1 MRAALLAFALG
12 VLLLRALPV
21 LPSLP
26 LLAALATVAV
36 ILLGTRLVAV
46 GAFGLGLA
54 WAALHAQ
61 WALDDRLDPG
71 LEQRVLWIEGRVSG
85 LPAVDAESV
94 GFLLADAS
102 SRRDLKLPALIRLNW
117 YGGPRP
123 LAGERWRLAVE
134 LRSPAG
140 LANPL
145 GQDREAWLLAQGIG
159 ATGSVKDGQRLAAA
173 SGLATWRDGLRQY
186 LHTRDP
192 AGQGGLLAALVV
204 GDASGITTAQWQLFQ
219 DTGTVHLMVI
229 SGQHIALIALGV
241 YAGVVSL
248 ARRGYWPSRLP
259 WRLSAAVLTMA
270 TALGYGLLAGFE
282 VPVQRACLMVTLGLL
297 WQLGRQQVRLGDAL
311 LLALVGVLAVN
322 PLVSLLPGFWL
333 SFGAVLLLLW
343 SFAGRLGRLHPLLT
357 LGRAQSCMALGLA
370 PLLLALGLPLSLSGP
385 LANAVAV
392 PLMDMAIVPLALLG
406 TLLSL
411 PWSPLGD
418 PALWLSGFLLKVLL
432 WLLGG
437 LAQLATAWQPALAPA
452 WALWLAGLGA
462 LLALLPA
469 GLPLRGCGALL
480 MLPALFPPV
489 PLPAEGQARITVLDV
504 GQGLAVLVRTRD
516 HALLYDAGPRQGDYD
531 SGARVVLPN
540 LRTAGID
547 ELDILLLSHAD
558 ADHAGGAPTV
568 ARGLP
573 PGQVLSGE
581 SRRLESGLR
590 AQDCVDGASWRWNA
604 VSFTTWWRP
613 SADSNASS
621 CVLKVEANGE
631 RLLLTGDIDE
641 RREAELLT
649 SGLPLV
655 AEWLSAPHHGSRSG
669 SSACFIDAVQPR
681 GVLISRGRH
690 NRYGHPHPLVVERY
704 RERGVTRYDTAELGA
719 LDWTLGRWELPRG
732 QRQDRHWW
740 RTPPPAPTP

>member
-1 MRAALLAFALG
+1 MRASLLAFALG

-21 LPSLP
+21 LPSMP
-26 LLAALATVAV
+26 LLAAFAAVAL
-36 ILLGTRLVAV
+36 ILLGTRLAAV

-54 WAALHAQ
+54 WAVLHAQ

-85 LPAVDAESV
+85 LPAVDTDSV

-140 LANPL
+140 LANSL

-159 ATGSVKDGQRLAAA
+159 ATGSVKDGQRLVAA
-173 SGLATWRDGLRQY
+173 SGLATWRDGIRQY
-186 LHTRDP
+186 LHSRDP

-204 GDASGITTAQWQLFQ
+204 GDASGITDAQWQLFQ

-229 SGQHIALIALGV
+229 SGQHIGLIALSV
-241 YAGVVSL
+241 YALVVTL
-248 ARRGYWPSRLP
+248 ARRGYWPRRLP
-259 WRLSAAVLTMA
+259 WRLSAAVLTIA

-282 VPVQRACLMVTLGLL
+282 VPVQRACVMVTLGLV
-297 WQLGRQQVRLGDAL
+297 WQLGRQQVRLADAV
-311 LLALVGVLAVN
+311 LLALVLVLAAN

-343 SFAGRLGRLHPLLT
+343 SFAGRLGRLPWWLT
-357 LGRAQSCMALGLA
+357 LGRAQWCMAVGLA

-385 LANAVAV
+385 LANALAV
-392 PLMDMAIVPLALLG
+392 PLMDLAIVPLALAG

-411 PWSPLGD
+411 LWSPLGA
-418 PALWLSGFLLKVLL
+418 PALWLAGGLLQGLL

-437 LAQLATAWQPALAPA
+437 LAHLAGAWQPVLAPT

-469 GLPLRGCGALL
+469 GLPLRGYGALL

-489 PLPAEGQARITVLDV
+489 PLPAEGQARISVLDV

-516 HALLYDAGPRQGDYD
+516 HALLYDAGPRQGSYD

-540 LRTAGID
+540 LRAAGVD
-547 ELDILLLSHAD
+547 QLDVLLLSHAD
-558 ADHAGGAPTV
+558 ADHAGGASAV
-568 ARGLP
+568 AKGLP
-573 PGQVLSGE
+573 PGRVLSGE
-581 SRRLESGLR
+581 SRRLEPGLR
-590 AQDCVDGASWRWNA
+590 AQDCTDGGSWRWNE

-621 CVLKVEANGE
+621 CVLKIDASGE

-641 RREAELLT
+641 RREAELVA
-649 SGLPLV
+649 SGLPL
-655 AEWLSAPHHGSRSG
+655 AADWLAAPHHGSRSG
-669 SSACFIDAVQPR
+669 SSISFIDAVQPR

-690 NRYGHPHPLVVERY
+690 NRYGHPHPLVMERY
-704 RERGVTRYDTAELGA
+704 RERGVLAYDTAELGA
-719 LDWTLGRWELPRG
+719 LSWTLGRWERPRG
-732 QRQDRHWW
+732 QRERAAWW
-740 RTPPPAPTP
+740 RLSPPTP

>member
-1 MRAALLAFALG
+1 MRASLLAFALG

-21 LPSLP
+21 LPSMP
-26 LLAALATVAV
+26 LLAALAAVAL
-36 ILLGTRLVAV
+36 ILLGTRLAAV

-54 WAALHAQ
+54 WAVLHAQ

-85 LPAVDAESV
+85 LPAVDTDSV

-159 ATGSVKDGQRLAAA
+159 ATGSVKDGQRLVAV
-173 SGLATWRDGLRQY
+173 SGLATWRDGIRQY
-186 LHTRDP
+186 LHSRDP

-204 GDASGITTAQWQLFQ
+204 GDASGITDAQWQLFQ

-229 SGQHIALIALGV
+229 SGQHIGLIALGV
-241 YAGVVSL
+241 YALVVTL

-259 WRLSAAVLTMA
+259 WRLSAAVLTIA

-282 VPVQRACLMVTLGLL
+282 VPVQRACVMVTLGLV
-297 WQLGRQQVRLGDAL
+297 WQLGRQQVRLADAV
-311 LLALVGVLAVN
+311 LLALVLVLVAN

-343 SFAGRLGRLHPLLT
+343 SFAGRLGRLSWWLT
-357 LGRAQSCMALGLA
+357 LGRAQWCMAVGLA
-370 PLLLALGLPLSLSGP
+370 QLLLALGLPLSLSGP
-385 LANAVAV
+385 LANALAV
-392 PLMDMAIVPLALLG
+392 PLMDLAIVPLALAG

-411 PWSPLGD
+411 LWSPLGA
-418 PALWLSGFLLKVLL
+418 PALWLAGGLLQGLL

-437 LAQLATAWQPALAPA
+437 LAHLAAAWQPVLAPT

-469 GLPLRGCGALL
+469 GLPLRGYGALL
-480 MLPALFPPV
+480 ILPALFPPV
-489 PLPAEGQARITVLDV
+489 PLPAEGQARIRVLDV

-531 SGARVVLPN
+531 SGVRVVLPN
-540 LRTAGID
+540 LRAAGVD
-547 ELDILLLSHAD
+547 QLDVLLLSHAD
-558 ADHAGGAPTV
+558 ADHAGGASAV
-568 ARGLP
+568 AKGLP
-573 PGQVLSGE
+573 PGRVLSGE
-581 SRRLESGLR
+581 SRRLEPGLR
-590 AQDCVDGASWRWNA
+590 AQDCTDGGSWRWNE

-621 CVLKVEANGE
+621 CVLKIDASGE

-641 RREAELLT
+641 RREAELVA
-649 SGLPLV
+649 SGLPL
-655 AEWLSAPHHGSRSG
+655 AADWLAAPHHGSRSG
-669 SSACFIDAVQPR
+669 SSICFIDAVQPR

-690 NRYGHPHPLVVERY
+690 NRYGHPHPLVMERY
-704 RERGVTRYDTAELGA
+704 RERGVLAYDTAELGA
-719 LDWTLGRWELPRG
+719 LSWTLGRWERPRG
-732 QRQDRHWW
+732 QRERAAWW
-740 RTPPPAPTP
+740 RLSPPTP

>member
-12 VLLLRALPV
+12 VLVLRALPA

-26 LLAALATVAV
+26 LLAALGAVAAV
-36 ILLGTRLVAV
+36 LIWTRLFVL

-54 WAALHAQ
+54 WAVLNGH
-61 WALDDRLDPG
+61 WALQDRLDPA
-71 LEQRVLWIEGRVSG
+71 LEQRVLWIEGQVSG
-85 LPAVDAESV
+85 LPVVGADSV
-94 GFLLADAS
+94 GFVLS
-102 SRRDLKLPALIRLNW
+102 QPTSRRELKLPARLRLNW

-140 LANPL
+140 LSNAL

-159 ATGSVKDGQRLAAA
+159 ATGSVKDGQRLSAA
-173 SGLATWRDGLRQY
+173 SGFATWRDGIRQY

-192 AGQGGLLAALVV
+192 VGQGGLLAALVV
-204 GDASGITTAQWQLFQ
+204 GDASGITDAQWQLFQ

-229 SGQHIALIALGV
+229 SGQHIGLVALGV
-241 YAGVVSL
+241 YALVVTL
-248 ARRGYWPSRLP
+248 VRRGHWPNRLP
-259 WRLSAAVLTMA
+259 WRLSAVVLTIA

-282 VPVQRACLMVTLGLL
+282 VPVQRACVMVTLGLL
-297 WQLGRQQVRLGDAL
+297 WQLGRQQVRLGDAV
-311 LLALVGVLAVN
+311 LLALVLILAAN

-343 SFAGRLGRLHPLLT
+343 SFAGRLGRLPWWIT
-357 LGRAQSCMALGLA
+357 LGRAQWCMAVGLA
-370 PLLLALGLPLSLSGP
+370 PLLLALGLPLSISGP
-385 LANAVAV
+385 LANAIAV
-392 PLMDMAIVPLALLG
+392 PLMDMAIVPLALVG

-411 PWSPLGD
+411 LWSPLGE
-418 PALWLSGFLLKVLL
+418 PALLLAGGLLHVLL
-432 WLLGG
+432 WLLAW
-437 LAQLATAWQPALAPA
+437 LAQLATAWQPAIAPT

-469 GLPLRGCGALL
+469 GVPLRGCGVLL
-480 MLPALFPPV
+480 MLPALFPPI
-489 PLPAEGQARITVLDV
+489 PLPAPGQARITVLDV

-516 HALLYDAGPRQGDYD
+516 HTLLYDAGPRQGSYD

-540 LRTAGID
+540 LRGAGVQA
-547 ELDILLLSHAD
+547 LDVLLLSHAD

-568 ARGLP
+568 AKGLP

-581 SRRLESGLR
+581 ADRLQPGLGAR
-590 AQDCVDGASWRWNA
+590 DCEDGANWRWNE
-604 VSFTTWWRP
+604 VSFTTWWHA

-621 CVLKVEANGE
+621 CVLRVEAQGE

-641 RREAELLT
+641 RREAELVA
-649 SGLPLV
+649 SGLPLA

-681 GVLISRGRH
+681 GVLISRGQH

-704 RERGVTRYDTAELGA
+704 RERGVLAYDTAELGA
-719 LDWTLGRWELPRG
+719 LTWTLGKWEAPRG
-732 QRQDRHWW
+732 QREVARWW
-740 RTPPPAPTP
+740 RTPPPTP